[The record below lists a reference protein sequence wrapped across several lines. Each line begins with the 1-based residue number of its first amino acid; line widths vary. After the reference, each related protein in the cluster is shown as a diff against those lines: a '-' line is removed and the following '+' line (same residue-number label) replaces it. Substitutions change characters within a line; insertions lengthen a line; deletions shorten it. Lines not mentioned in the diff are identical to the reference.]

1 MTFKSLKFLLLLGL
15 VNTVLFYIARTMNI
29 SVWIVISIEVTGFVV
44 LLMIKTWFDP
54 AQQLAVQGSHM
65 GWVAAGTVRD
75 EDGWRDTLLRRDDIL
90 VRVSFKQKA
99 LYIVE
104 PRLEGPYRD
113 FVQLER
119 ILTLYG

>member
-113 FVQLER
+113 FVELER